1 MIWPLRAREGARGA
15 LPPRIVLHVG
25 APKCGS
31 SALQAALS
39 ARPVLSLPDGGQLR
53 YLARG
58 SGLRGDALS
67 GPRLQQAAEAAVHGY
82 LNWPGRTR
90 EMTPHRYHAT
100 LDRAVRGAVRGGGDT
115 VPLMSNEG
123 WIGRA
128 TEFASHLP
136 EWFDGRTRVDVF
148 AAARPPLEWLNA
160 AYWQWGVWT
169 GRSIDDWLE
178 REVMPYRLGSDLQD
192 WAALPGVRLHL
203 ALTPDVVADFSERFG
218 VAVSSDPT
226 RRNAALPPAMVGFL
240 IRNRRFRRTAH
251 DSAVDFVLQRWCRP
265 DAAPELYASK
275 LWALGPQHA
284 QALRGALGS
293 EVDRLMALVP
303 EDEALEAVYLR
314 PGWRREAPYH
324 ALLRAPQARLHDPED
339 LVRLHH
345 LLCDAAQSAARAAD
359 RRLPS
364 LPPPPGVTGP
374 HGPRD
379 APVARVLE
387 VLLEMDTAWRKHR
400 LAQSA

>member
-1 MIWPLRAREGARGA
+1 MIWPLRAKVL
-15 LPPRIVLHVG
+15 LPSRIVLHVG

-39 ARPVLSLPDGGQLR
+39 ARPILALPDGGQMC
-53 YLARG
+53 YTARG
-58 SGLRGDALS
+58 SGLRNEVLT

-90 EMTPHRYHAT
+90 EVSPPRYHAA
-100 LDRAVRGAVRGGGDT
+100 LDRAVRGTEGA
-115 VPLMSNEG
+115 PPMLSNEG

-128 TEFASHLP
+128 TEFATHLP
-136 EWFDGRTRVDVF
+136 QWFDGRTRVDVF

-169 GRSIDDWLE
+169 GQGIDDWLE
-178 REVMPYRLGSDLQD
+178 RQVMPYRLGSDLEA

-203 ALTPDVVADFSERFG
+203 ALTPDVVADFAERFG
-218 VAVSSDPT
+218 VALPADPT
-226 RRNAALPPAMVGFL
+226 RRNAALPAAMVGFL
-240 IRNRRFRRTAH
+240 IRNRRFRRNAH

-265 DAAPELYASK
+265 EVAPELWAQK
-275 LWALGPQHA
+275 LWALGPQHV
-284 QALRGALGS
+284 QALRGPLRA

-303 EDEALEAVYLR
+303 EEEVEEALYLR

-324 ALLRAPQARLHDPED
+324 SLLRAPQARLHDPEE

-345 LLCDAAQSAARAAD
+345 LLCDSAALAAQAAG
-359 RRLPS
+359 RRLPP

-379 APVARVLE
+379 APVARVLD
-387 VLLEMDTAWRKHR
+387 VLLEMDVAWRKHR